1 MDRGEK
7 MVTKEKL
14 VEIKSLQ
21 EICEKDGGFQ
31 LKLNFDMLESRPEN
45 SKDDIFHY
53 EDGQLVGFLGS
64 YGFGNKVEL
73 CGMVHPDFRRKGIF
87 TSLLQKGLE
96 QAIERNSQTILLNAP
111 TKSQSAKEFL
121 KTIPCTFSFAEYQM
135 KWRKAVLTEDPSI
148 TIRRSVSDED
158 LEAEVQLEV
167 RGFGFKEEEARE
179 FNKSIRE
186 SGTDQNFIIEAAGKT
201 AGKIRVSELNGEAW
215 IYGFAVFPE
224 LQGRGIGRRALSKVV
239 IEETRKGFPVFLEVE
254 ARNSNALG
262 LYESCGF
269 RAYHSQDYYKYHN

>member
-14 VEIKSLQ
+14 VEIKSLR
-21 EICEKDGGFQ
+21 GFQ

-121 KTIPCTFSFAEYQM
+121 KTVPCTFSFAEYQM
-135 KWRKAVLTEDPSI
+135 KWWKAVLTEDPSI

>member
-1 MDRGEK
+1 MNRGEK
-7 MVTKEKL
+7 MLTKEKL

-87 TSLLQKGLE
+87 TSLLQKGLK

-121 KTIPCTFSFAEYQM
+121 KTVPCTFSFAEYQM
-135 KWRKAVLTEDPSI
+135 KWQKAVLTEDPSI

>member
-1 MDRGEK
+1 ML
-7 MVTKEKL
+7 TKEKL

-45 SKDDIFHY
+45 SKDDLFHY

-73 CGMVHPDFRRKGIF
+73 CGMVHPDYRRRGIF
-87 TSLLQKGLE
+87 ANMLEKGLE
-96 QAIERNSQTILLNAP
+96 EAKKRNTETILLNAP
-111 TKSQSAKEFL
+111 TDSQSAKEFL
-121 KTIPCTFSFAEYQM
+121 KTVPCTFSIAEYQM
-135 KWRKAVLTEDPSI
+135 KWREAELSDDPNI
-148 TIRRSVSDED
+148 TLRPSVSAED

-167 RGFGFKEEEARE
+167 LAFGFKEDEARK
-179 FNKSIRE
+179 FNKSIRD
-186 SGTDQNFIIEAAGKT
+186 SSIDQNFIIEAAGKT
-201 AGKIRVSELNGEAW
+201 AGKIRISELNGEAW
-215 IYGFAVFPE
+215 IYGFAIFPD

-254 ARNSNALG
+254 AKNSNALG